1 MMCQGNPLCQIPLQM
16 SNLKNEKLDIEIIRS
31 SIIAELNAINYF
43 EQLSMLT
50 KNDAIKH
57 LLLTIIKGKKHY
69 IEALQALLL
78 SYDEQKI
85 KDDKKAE
92 SQSLWN
98 MC

>member
-1 MMCQGNPLCQIPLQM
+1 MCQGNPLCQIPLQM

-57 LLLTIIKGKKHY
+57 LLLNIIKGKKDY
-69 IEALQALLL
+69 IEALQTLLL

>member
-1 MMCQGNPLCQIPLQM
+1 MCQGNPLCQIPLQM

-57 LLLTIIKGKKHY
+57 LLLTIIKGKKDY
-69 IEALQALLL
+69 IEALQTLLL